1 MEGHVVNRRHG
12 FHPAIQVP
20 RHPVG
25 GTEKELLLT
34 SIREVEESRVLE
46 KSADD
51 TDDSYP
57 IADAWHAGAEATD
70 APHDQIDF
78 HSRLGRRVE
87 CLDDLCIDDR
97 IQFGNDPRRFS
108 FARV

>member
-1 MEGHVVNRRHG
+1 MQGHVVDRGDG

-25 GTEKELLLT
+25 GAKIELIVT

-57 IADAWHAGAEATD
+57 VADTRHAGAEATD

-78 HSRLGRRVE
+78 HSRLRCSVQR
-87 CLDDLCIDDR
+87 LDDLRIDD
-97 IQFGNDPRRFS
+97 G
-108 FARV
+108 VHL